1 MAALIFD
8 SPVFTHVSNGPSDK
22 GRHQPM
28 PRTGDTSAG
37 KLIDHASTAMV
48 RGSTGQIANALARW
62 KRPPS
67 VGGSHA
73 TVTKRDTL
81 DATFIAAETTHAAV
95 LYADM
100 RGYTGLAEQ
109 LPPARVVSLLD
120 EFFTIL
126 GRIIVRFGG
135 QVFHIAGDGMMAGF
149 GVRDPSRSG
158 ARAAL
163 AAGDA
168 MLQRFAPVATRWR
181 DEFEVVTGIGIGLH
195 LGEVALGFLGPPGK
209 KAITLIGDTANVA
222 ARLCGRARAGEML
235 FSCAVAAALV
245 AVGDG
250 PGMGPKSDTEI
261 LELRL
266 RTQERGT

>member
-22 GRHQPM
+22 GRHQPRPM
-28 PRTGDTSAG
+28 GTGDTSAG
-37 KLIDHASTAMV
+37 KLI
-48 RGSTGQIANALARW
+48 
-62 KRPPS
+62 
-67 VGGSHA
+67 
-73 TVTKRDTL
+73 
-81 DATFIAAETTHAAV
+81 ETTHAAV

-126 GRIIVRFGG
+126 GRITVTFGG
-135 QVFHIAGDGMMAGF
+135 QVFHVAGDGMMAGF

-245 AVGDG
+245 AAGDG
-250 PGMGPKSDTEI
+250 PGMGP
-261 LELRL
+261 R
-266 RTQERGT
+266 ERCAPADRPQQNTRAQ